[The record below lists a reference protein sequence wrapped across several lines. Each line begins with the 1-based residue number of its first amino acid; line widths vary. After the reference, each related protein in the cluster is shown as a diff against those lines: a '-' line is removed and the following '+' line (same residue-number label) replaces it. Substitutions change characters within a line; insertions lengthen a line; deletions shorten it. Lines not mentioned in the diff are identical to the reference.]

1 MEKTVS
7 GIGILNSNLFSD
19 LFFLQCN
26 TIYMALSE
34 EGGDLPIRW
43 YVDGEFHIEGDLILA
58 GKDTQFMTFQNIE
71 PILRI
76 LEDWRVFLLTPM
88 LRYLQEGCN
97 ELEHAPN
104 RYTPGSLAEF
114 RSNHKDFIFT
124 RGLRGFKVID
134 PSAVLPNITGKFNIW
149 EEDPVHPEGY
159 ERMVDILEKELQ
171 PKMTGG
177 GKRGAP
183 EGVGGHPKRPRVK
196 VPRPSWIESSS
207 LSAKRSDVGNRG
219 QGGYYGG
226 TSSTGYYGSGGG
238 MRRPFHSWGRS

>member
-1 MEKTVS
+1 MLQTGTPLEASPSSDPTTRTSSSHAACEVS
-7 GIGILNSNLFSD
+7 
-19 LFFLQCN
+19 
-26 TIYMALSE
+26 
-34 EGGDLPIRW
+34 
-43 YVDGEFHIEGDLILA
+43 
-58 GKDTQFMTFQNIE
+58 
-71 PILRI
+71 
-76 LEDWRVFLLTPM
+76 
-88 LRYLQEGCN
+88 
-97 ELEHAPN
+97 
-104 RYTPGSLAEF
+104 
-114 RSNHKDFIFT
+114 
-124 RGLRGFKVID
+124 RGLT
-134 PSAVLPNITGKFNIW
+134 SQVLPNITGKFNIW
-149 EEDPVHPEGY
+149 GEDPVHPEGY